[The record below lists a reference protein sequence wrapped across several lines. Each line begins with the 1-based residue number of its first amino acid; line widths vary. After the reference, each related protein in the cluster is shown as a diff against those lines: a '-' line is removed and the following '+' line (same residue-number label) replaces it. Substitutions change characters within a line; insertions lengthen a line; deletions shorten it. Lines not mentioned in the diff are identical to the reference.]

1 MPILERDLIGMI
13 YDAVADASRW
23 PIFLEAFVHATNGKN
38 CTLAIHTP
46 EGWNLVRYYGWSDE
60 DMRLY
65 HERYAAIDPWGVA
78 DQVEEGAVLP
88 STDLCSQD
96 EFEQSVAFREFYSPR
111 GCDR

>member
-1 MPILERDLIGMI
+1 MPVSERDLIGMI

-23 PIFLEAFVHATNGKN
+23 PIFLEAFVRATNGKN

-46 EGWNLVRYYGWSDE
+46 GMEGWNLVRYHGWSDE

-65 HERYAAIDPWGVA
+65 QERYAAIDPWAAGG
-78 DQVEEGAVLP
+78 QRLEEGEVVT

-96 EFEQSVAFREFYSPR
+96 ELERSVTFREFY
-111 GCDR
+111 